1 MTKYGVKINE
11 EKRIEIEKM
20 LKNTNSRAQTRKGSF
35 EDLAAVLQEIT
46 KKFGISKRALDGC
59 KFRVNSS
66 PEDFPNAYL
75 KKGMPVSTYYYV
87 QMHAGNWYLYN
98 ACRER
103 CGADRVTAMII
114 TEDAKS
120 ALVNKYYKF

>member
-1 MTKYGVKINE
+1 MTKYGIKINE
-11 EKRIEIEKM
+11 EKRTKVEDLIG
-20 LKNTNSRAQTRKGSF
+20 LANSRAQVRIGNF
-35 EDLAAVLQEIT
+35 DDLLSALQEIT
-46 KKFGISKRALDGC
+46 KKFSISKKALEGC
-59 KFRVNSS
+59 KFRINSN
-66 PEDFPNAYL
+66 PQEFPNAYL
-75 KKGMPVSTYYYV
+75 KKGAPQSTYYYV